1 MSMRRLAALALCVL
15 VLAWGG
21 AYGAEATFKDAVR
34 AVVGK
39 HEAAVVSL
47 KIVTSVKVTY
57 QGREMPAREQES
69 EVLGTVLD
77 DTGLIVASNT
87 AVNPADAQAAENPG
101 LAVESEVKSAK
112 LIPGAKGGTELPL
125 KIVFRDKDL
134 DLVFLR
140 PETKT
145 ALPNVGLKQA
155 GPELDIL
162 DNVILLTRLG
172 AVGDRQPAVS
182 VGAVHAVVKK
192 PRRLY
197 VLGLLD
203 SVAALGC
210 PVFDLEG
217 GLAGIV
223 VLRISRSG
231 GSGGLLGAIGSR
243 MLPTVLPVADILEDM
258 KQIEK

>member
-1 MSMRRLAALALCVL
+1 MPMRTLLAWMFCVLALVG
-15 VLAWGG
+15 GG
-21 AYGAEATFKDAVR
+21 AYGGETPLKDAVR
-34 AVVGK
+34 EVVNK

-77 DTGLIVASNT
+77 DSGLIVASNT
-87 AVNPADAQAAENPG
+87 ALNPAEAQAADNPG
-101 LAVESEVKSAK
+101 LNIESEVKSAK
-112 LIPGAKGGTELPL
+112 LIPGAKGGAELPL

-155 GPELDIL
+155 GAELDIL

-172 AVGDRQPAVS
+172 AVGDRQPSVS
-182 VGAVHAVVKK
+182 VGTVHAVIKK

-223 VLRISRSG
+223 VLRTSKGGASG
-231 GSGGLLGAIGSR
+231 GMLGAIGSR

-258 KQIEK
+258 KQIE